1 MEKQRAQSYEGGA
14 GKEEAFQSLA
24 IQATEMCTNDSI
36 EMAVRTHNN
45 LYWSSWWEPQNCLTL
60 TWMTLL
66 GLKNLKE

>member
-36 EMAVRTHNN
+36 EMAVRTHHN
-45 LYWSSWWEPQNCLTL
+45 LYWSS
-60 TWMTLL
+60 
-66 GLKNLKE
+66 